1 MEVLKIIHNN
11 IEQIMS
17 QDAVTQN
24 QIEVLNTPFMVD
36 DIFTGK
42 IKYVKK
48 KKSIKVLQ
56 MSLKKKKNSAKQSDT
71 TVMPDLESEESA
83 AEIKNQ

>member
-36 DIFTGK
+36 DIFTRK

-48 KKSIKVLQ
+48 KQ
-56 MSLKKKKNSAKQSDT
+56 
-71 TVMPDLESEESA
+71 
-83 AEIKNQ
+83 

>member
-42 IKYVKK
+42 IEYVKK
-48 KKSIKVLQ
+48 KINQGV
-56 MSLKKKKNSAKQSDT
+56 
-71 TVMPDLESEESA
+71 PDVTEEKEKFCQTIRHHGHA
-83 AEIKNQ
+83 

>member
-1 MEVLKIIHNN
+1 MEILKIINNN
-11 IEQIMS
+11 IEQVMS

-48 KKSIKVLQ
+48 KK
-56 MSLKKKKNSAKQSDT
+56 NQSRC
-71 TVMPDLESEESA
+71 SRCH
-83 AEIKNQ
+83 

>member
-1 MEVLKIIHNN
+1 MEILKIIHNN
-11 IEQIMS
+11 IEQVMP

-42 IKYVKK
+42 LKYVKK
-48 KKSIKVLQ
+48 KKNNQGV
-56 MSLKKKKNSAKQSDT
+56 
-71 TVMPDLESEESA
+71 PDVTEEKEKFCQTIRHHGHA
-83 AEIKNQ
+83 

>member
-1 MEVLKIIHNN
+1 MEILKIINNN
-11 IEQIMS
+11 IEQVMS

-36 DIFTGK
+36 DIFTRK

-48 KKSIKVLQ
+48 KQ
-56 MSLKKKKNSAKQSDT
+56 
-71 TVMPDLESEESA
+71 
-83 AEIKNQ
+83 

>member
-1 MEVLKIIHNN
+1 
-11 IEQIMS
+11 MS
-17 QDAVTQN
+17 QDAVTKN
-24 QIEVLNTPFMVD
+24 QIEVLNTPFLVD

-48 KKSIKVLQ
+48 KNNQGVPDVTEEKEK
-56 MSLKKKKNSAKQSDT
+56 SAKQSDT